1 MSPLPPPHHSTTPLM
16 CADTPSS
23 VRAKVTFAIGS
34 FPGAVVLLLTGYL
47 GRGVLYNRVVKRL
60 ERKGF
65 AACPHHEA
73 LAALPRRCVSL
84 CGWECTRFEP
94 LGMVVPSSATDD
106 SDDEIED
113 EVAYEYGDD
122 NEGDDM
128 EEGRGDPWHA
138 AVEIIK
144 RGRFKSKS
152 IHRVE

>member
-1 MSPLPPPHHSTTPLM
+1 MSKSTINEPDRECCHGSRIVPLLVVVLRRLEPT
-16 CADTPSS
+16 
-23 VRAKVTFAIGS
+23 V
-34 FPGAVVLLLTGYL
+34 VVLLLTGYL
-47 GRGVLYNRVVKRL
+47 GLGVLYSRVVKRP

-84 CGWECTRFEP
+84 CGWECTRYEP
-94 LGMVVPSSATDD
+94 LGMVVPSSATED

-128 EEGRGDPWHA
+128 EEGRGGPWHA